1 MKQQI
6 TQQQRDWMTKA
17 ILNSVDLAI
26 FQHETEALT
35 MMFWK
40 YSVNTEIEADELSED
55 LKYLDNLAN

>member
-6 TQQQRDWMTKA
+6 TQQQKDWMTKA

-26 FQHETEALT
+26 FEHETERLN

-40 YSVNTEIEADELSED
+40 YSVNKEIDEQELSED